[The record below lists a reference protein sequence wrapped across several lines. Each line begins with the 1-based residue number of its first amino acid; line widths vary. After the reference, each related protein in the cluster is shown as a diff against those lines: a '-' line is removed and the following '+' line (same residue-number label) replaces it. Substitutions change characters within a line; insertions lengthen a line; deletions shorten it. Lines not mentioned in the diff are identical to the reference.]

1 MGPRPHCGYTILNTE
16 TAYVA
21 DAALTAVPVMLLAR
35 IVTVFAAETKAL
47 NTKPAA
53 GAAGKPNATSSFTEA
68 PVTVIVKSSEAAAA
82 IDAKSK
88 AAEPVKTD
96 VNLEPVP
103 EIKPFKLV
111 TGPVKVV
118 DAMIYFPFA

>member
-1 MGPRPHCGYTILNTE
+1 LNTE

-21 DAALTAVPVMLLAR
+21 EAASTAAAVMLLAR

-53 GAAGKPNATSSFTEA
+53 GVAGKPNATSSFTAA
-68 PVTVIVKSSEAAAA
+68 PVTVIGRSADAAAA

-88 AAEPVKTD
+88 VAELVRTL
-96 VNLEPVP
+96 VSLAPVP
-103 EIKPFKLV
+103 EMKPFKLV

-118 DAMIYFPFA
+118 DAMICFPFA